1 MNKMNRTYARG
12 YRYQEEDRSER
23 RIQQNRIRRKRE
35 LRKNFLIL
43 VMTICLI
50 FTGTITISSFRS
62 SAKDETTQ
70 ASYKYYTSITVA
82 NHATLWSIAQ
92 QYMDEEHYASV
103 EDYIQEVKKINSLA
117 DDQISYGEHLIIPY
131 YTSDFVS

>member
-1 MNKMNRTYARG
+1 MNRTYARG

-35 LRKNFLIL
+35 IRKNFLIL

-82 NHATLWSIAQ
+82 SLATLWSIAQ